1 MRTAKPQIALERRD
15 RTRVEGDTTSASR
28 EMRAVERIENQ
39 GGDDLAMARGLG
51 EAGVI
56 R

>member
-15 RTRVEGDTTSASR
+15 RTRVEGGTTSASR
-28 EMRAVERIENQ
+28 EVRAVERIENQ

>member
-28 EMRAVERIENQ
+28 AVERIENQ

>member
-15 RTRVEGDTTSASR
+15 RTRVEGGTTNTSR